1 MAQHVTNM
9 NAPPGARPR
18 RPVNPQRIQFHD
30 YIPDCP
36 ETPRS
41 SYLIRSNSK
50 KKTSGGRCSSRRK
63 SPSHSRIVC
72 IPRAVEKQRKTITDH
87 KPSRDIAR
95 RLTLEDQ
102 EGHDCPAS
110 GAKLIATRQIG
121 KPFPR
126 HEPLAG
132 A

>member
-1 MAQHVTNM
+1 M
-9 NAPPGARPR
+9 NAPPVPWLR

-30 YIPDCP
+30 YIPDSP
-36 ETPRS
+36 ETSRS
-41 SYLIRSNSK
+41 GYLIRSNSK
-50 KKTSGGRCSSRRK
+50 KKTSGGRFSSRRK
-63 SPSHSRIVC
+63 SPTQSRIVC
-72 IPRAVEKQRKTITDH
+72 IPRAIEKQRKTITDH
-87 KPSRDIAR
+87 KPFRDISR

-102 EGHDCPAS
+102 EGHDCPVS

-121 KPFPR
+121 NPFPR